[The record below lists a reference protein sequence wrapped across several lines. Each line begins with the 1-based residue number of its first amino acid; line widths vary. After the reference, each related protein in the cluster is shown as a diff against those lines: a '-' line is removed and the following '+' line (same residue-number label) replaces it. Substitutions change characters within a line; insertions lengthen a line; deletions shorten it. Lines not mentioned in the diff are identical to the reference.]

1 MMTKHLICFC
11 HLRWMFVYQRPQH
24 LLTRFSTI
32 MKVIV
37 WEEPIFD
44 ADHNYS
50 EVRKDPEFN
59 VWIATPHLM
68 HGLTDEEVS
77 RAQKYLL
84 DELMQNM
91 EVRDCITWYYT
102 PMALKFSKHLQPQLT
117 VYDCMDE
124 LSAFR
129 FAPPELISLEKA
141 LLEKADLVFTG
152 GFSLYEAK
160 KEKHHSIHPF
170 PSSIDK
176 EHFATARTAKEE
188 VADQANIPRPRLGY
202 YGVIDERLD
211 LELVE
216 EVARLRPDW
225 HFIFVGP
232 VVKID
237 PQSLPRDSN
246 IHYLGAKQYPELPRY
261 LAGWDIAIMPF
272 ALNESTKFIS
282 PTKTPEYLAGGK
294 PVISTAITDVVN
306 PYGKHG
312 MVEIVHTAQEFVR
325 AAENIFTDEHSKEWL
340 SRVDFYLAK
349 ISWDKTWNDM
359 VSLIQEKLKKNK
371 FIHPKK
377 RSAHV

>member
-91 EVRDCITWYYT
+91 EVRDCISWYYT

-325 AAENIFTDEHSKEWL
+325 AAENIFTDEHSEEWL